1 MNNEEHDDPQVKSE
15 EEEVSQSTSQELQ
28 NDVNVED
35 KFEDDNQD
43 GDNQDEENDD
53 DEEEE
58 EEEDDDS
65 QSAGSSVNEMHNIDL
80 SDNEFY
86 KGLCTLLEDEQG
98 NNILEYISLLHT
110 ELIGLNKNMRLV
122 RKDIGRIATC
132 AEILVKSKM

>member
-58 EEEDDDS
+58 EEKEENTNS
-65 QSAGSSVNEMHNIDL
+65 SA
-80 SDNEFY
+80 F
-86 KGLCTLLEDEQG
+86 
-98 NNILEYISLLHT
+98 
-110 ELIGLNKNMRLV
+110 
-122 RKDIGRIATC
+122 
-132 AEILVKSKM
+132 

>member
-1 MNNEEHDDPQVKSE
+1 MNNEEHDEPQVKSE

-28 NDVNVED
+28 NDVNVEEQ
-35 KFEDDNQD
+35 FEDDNQD
-43 GDNQDEENDD
+43 EENQDEENDD
-53 DEEEE
+53 DDDN

>member
-1 MNNEEHDDPQVKSE
+1 MNTEVNNEPQTESQDEQLNNQMEQMSVNQEEMDEEVVEHEVE
-15 EEEVSQSTSQELQ
+15 EE
-28 NDVNVED
+28 D
-35 KFEDDNQD
+35 
-43 GDNQDEENDD
+43 QDED
-53 DEEEE
+53 DEESEGG
-58 EEEDDDS
+58 

-80 SDNEFY
+80 SDNDFY

-132 AEILVKSKM
+132 AEIMVKSKM